1 MIRPPVADTPPFLA
15 YCEQNFLGGSW
26 IVIHRRFDGSVDF
39 NRNWVE
45 YKEGFGEPSGEH
57 WMGLDKIH
65 KITQSADHELLVVLK
80 DFDGRAKM
88 ALYDGF
94 DVDNEKAKYKLAVG
108 KFVHGDAGDSFS
120 MTNGVRF
127 STIDQ
132 DNDMLANGSCAKFF
146 QSGWWFKNCM
156 NA

>member
-1 MIRPPVADTPPFLA
+1 MIRPPAVNTPPFLA
-15 YCEQNFLGGSW
+15 YCEQQYLGGSW
-26 IVIHRRFDGSVDF
+26 IVIHKRFDGTVDF
-39 NRNWVE
+39 NRNWQE
-45 YKEGFGEPSGEH
+45 YKEGFGEPDGEH

-65 KITQSADHELLVVLK
+65 KITKSADHELLVVLK

-94 DVDNEKAKYKLAVG
+94 DVDTEGAKYKLSVG
-108 KFVHGDAGDSFS
+108 KYVHGDAGDSLS
-120 MTNGVRF
+120 MASGVRF
-127 STIDQ
+127 STNDQ
-132 DNDMLANGSCAKFF
+132 DNDQHSGGSCAEFY